1 MRRKFSVIVIA
12 VALGLTVAPQVS
24 TAVPVSPPIKD
35 CLTKKYGSSV
45 ASAISKAKLL
55 NATQK
60 KQVTACSSSTAPSGG
75 SATASPSSSG
85 LTSLSYGL
93 LWSAGSNQSGL
104 GNVSDPAL
112 LQLADG
118 TLRLFFKNGNEPQIP
133 LSGFDNKIHSYVSR
147 DNGRTWTLES
157 GVRIDIGAPVT
168 VRSAES
174 GGYEAWGWTPGSGGV
189 DNFTRFT
196 SSTGMDFT
204 KGSGSAVPTSGCKN
218 KDGASAGF
226 LGDAQVVK
234 VAGGYLA
241 FAHDLAAGKNPPFKR
256 QACKLTS
263 TDGNSW
269 SIDAGGTF
277 AFDYDIQNNPEL
289 FRNASGQLE
298 LWFSADRGM
307 TKTSEIRTST
317 NDGASWS
324 SATSLTWMAND
335 PERLDLANGDSLLA
349 FGNFDHRKGGLLAV
363 AKKISTGYSANR
375 DEKVDQVTWTVSGA
389 KQSDISV
396 KNLCLGTDL
405 TSRATIS
412 SSGSN
417 LTVTL
422 KDSSVGCAYILVGA
436 AQAIS

>member
-1 MRRKFSVIVIA
+1 MRRKFLVFAAV
-12 VALGLTVAPQVS
+12 VALGLVVAPQNS
-24 TAVPVSPPIKD
+24 TAIQVPPPIKD
-35 CLTKKYGSSV
+35 CLTKKYGASV
-45 ASAISKAKLL
+45 ASAIAKAKLL
-55 NATQK
+55 NTTQK
-60 KQVTACSSSTAPSGG
+60 KQMTACSSSSTPASG
-75 SATASPSSSG
+75 STTASPSTSG
-85 LTSLSYGL
+85 LTTLSYGL
-93 LWSAGSNQSGL
+93 LWSVGSNQAGL

-112 LQLADG
+112 VQLANG
-118 TLRLFFKNGNEPQIP
+118 TLRMFFKNGNEPQVP
-133 LSGFDNKIHSYVSR
+133 LSGFDNKIHSYVSS
-147 DNGRTWTLES
+147 DNGKTWTLES
-157 GVRIDIGAPVT
+157 GVRIDVGSPVT

-196 SSTGMDFT
+196 SSTGLDFT
-204 KGSGSAVPTSGCKN
+204 KGSASAVPTSGCKN
-218 KDGASAGF
+218 KDGAAAGF

-241 FAHDLAAGKNPPFKR
+241 FAHDIAAGKNPPFKR

-269 SIDAGGTF
+269 SIDASGTF

-324 SATSLTWMAND
+324 SATSLSWMAND
-335 PERLDLANGDSLLA
+335 PDRLDLANGDSLLA
-349 FGNFDHRKGGLLAV
+349 FGNFDQRKGGLLAV
-363 AKKISTGYSANR
+363 AKKISSTYKASR

-389 KQSDISV
+389 KQADISV

-405 TSRATIS
+405 TSRATFTT
-412 SSGSN
+412 SGSN
-417 LTVTL
+417 LTVSL
-422 KDSSVGCAYILVGA
+422 KDSSVGCAYILVGT